1 MDATKSNSKLVS
13 DILNKLPAAAPIGI
27 GAAGVAQLPE
37 QKYGGWLEEYQDG
50 GVRRP
55 IYTSNPN
62 DPRIRS
68 YRDSLN
74 LYNEQN
80 RLNILNNKTN
90 YPQELANFP
99 PIIKN
104 NLRYTGDPNK
114 GGYVNPKIF
123 SSNIPTLSKD
133 IHGNLKQQYKKPVQP
148 VIYKKPTVPKVYKKL
163 ESTPKVVKAS
173 IPVPTSTPIIE
184 NVLPVPVVE
193 PSKPSLVATNID
205 LDMYPTG
212 TGMASDYRY
221 GVVLEDGTRKLF
233 NTKKE
238 YDEWKALNNLDIS
251 KAQINQGKGYTTMY
265 YPENKKYGG
274 LLTKYQNGGDIE
286 TEDDDDIEMVEGI
299 ADILRQVKDKDNRK
313 QIAKKMVED
322 FEEED
327 VDYNLDNFLKASRLM
342 QMGGMSIPGVNGTV
356 IASTASL
363 YKKHKARRK

>member
-1 MDATKSNSKLVS
+1 
-13 DILNKLPAAAPIGI
+13 
-27 GAAGVAQLPE
+27 
-37 QKYGGWLEEYQDG
+37 
-50 GVRRP
+50 
-55 IYTSNPN
+55 
-62 DPRIRS
+62 
-68 YRDSLN
+68 
-74 LYNEQN
+74 
-80 RLNILNNKTN
+80 
-90 YPQELANFP
+90 
-99 PIIKN
+99 
-104 NLRYTGDPNK
+104 
-114 GGYVNPKIF
+114 
-123 SSNIPTLSKD
+123 
-133 IHGNLKQQYKKPVQP
+133 
-148 VIYKKPTVPKVYKKL
+148 
-163 ESTPKVVKAS
+163 
-173 IPVPTSTPIIE
+173 
-184 NVLPVPVVE
+184 
-193 PSKPSLVATNID
+193 VATNID